1 MGELQPV
8 IALDPANEAE
18 LALLDQELQDRYGE
32 AFRSI
37 DERCLTEVDHLY
49 RFMRADGTCP
59 DEVLEAV
66 QVNLMTAVKE
76 AAMPY
81 AVSTT
86 HQEYRDGTFWWLD
99 QTPRQVAE
107 SGYKFHK
114 HPAAIERVHVEV
126 AEADDVENNL
136 RPGFIKVLISPKMS
150 EKDAPYEV
158 AKSEHLGDDDMI
170 RIHMLNCDDDG
181 QVKGKFMQ
189 SVLVRDVPLDAW
201 VRMFEDPNNIFG
213 RSFELRDPESALS
226 IMELHKDLE
235 LPAEALPEGTVTLI
249 DAVLPYLD
257 KEQRRKVESQL
268 LLFRDDQESI
278 HQKAELIAAR
288 WLHFEFEMAKS
299 LKQGFASDEVQRFVF
314 GLQHEWGDETLG
326 LLRSLSRSD
335 GGFSMTRELAV
346 RIEKAKQKTLWV
358 SAAVVTQNQEVIKQ
372 LDEDTVQQ
380 IYTNEMLI
388 QQMMQEGYSYQDIR
402 TLEANNNQ
410 IVASQEV
417 KVGGGCAGDNNADL
431 GSSKTG
437 PDGSSTNATETVNAG
452 GNAAG
457 ESSQEKRKWKW
468 KSGVCRISECPSR
481 PRSTLVGPCEVC
493 TCCQRI
499 FDNGGNPSMVYGKDR
514 PEQIDDMPARKAA
527 EAKNEAAD
535 DPDFDKESQEFF
547 AQEES
552 RRPAAAGSLA
562 VANA

>member
-1 MGELQPV
+1 MGELQP
-8 IALDPANEAE
+8 ALHLDPANEAE
-18 LALLDQELQDRYGE
+18 FILFDQELQDRYGE

-37 DERCLTEVDHLY
+37 DERCLTEIDHLY
-49 RFMRADGTCP
+49 RFMRDDGTCP

-66 QVNLMTAVKE
+66 QINLMTAVKE

-126 AEADDVENNL
+126 AEADDIEHNL
-136 RPGFIKVLISPKMS
+136 RPGFIKILISPKMS
-150 EKDAPYEV
+150 SKDAPYEV

-181 QVKGKFMQ
+181 QVKGKYMQ
-189 SVLVRDVPLDAW
+189 SVLVRDVPLEAW
-201 VRMFEDPNNIFG
+201 VRMFQDSNNIFG

-235 LPAEALPEGTVTLI
+235 LPAEALPEGTVSLI

-288 WLHFEFEMAKS
+288 WLHFELEMAKS
-299 LKQGFASDEVQRFVF
+299 LKQGVASEEVQRFVF
-314 GLQHEWGDETLG
+314 GLQHEWGEDTLNV
-326 LLRSLSRSD
+326 LQSLSRSD

-372 LDEDTVQQ
+372 LDEGTVQQ
-380 IYTNEMLI
+380 IYVNEMLI
-388 QQMMQEGYSYQDIR
+388 QQMMQEGYSHHDIR
-402 TLEANNNQ
+402 AIETSNNQ

-417 KVGGGCAGDNNADL
+417 AVGGGCAGDNNADL
-431 GSSKTG
+431 GPSKNG
-437 PDGSSTNATETVNAG
+437 PDGSSSTASEATGANGGSARVN
-452 GNAAG
+452 
-457 ESSQEKRKWKW
+457 SQGKEKWKW
-468 KSGVCRISECPSR
+468 KSGVCRINECPSR
-481 PRSTLVGPCEVC
+481 PRTTLVGPCEVC

-499 FDNGGNPSMVYGKDR
+499 FDNGGNPSMVYGKGKSARVDG
-514 PEQIDDMPARKAA
+514 PAKKAA
-527 EAKNEAAD
+527 EAQAAAES
-535 DPDFDKESQEFF
+535 DPDFDKEAREFF
-547 AQEES
+547 AEEEPK
-552 RRPAAAGSLA
+552 RPSAAGSLA